1 MIGVDAV
8 AAVLVQEWGLA
19 DVRITEHNGG
29 MNSLTW
35 WIDAPDRRWVA
46 KSVPA
51 SAGVDFLGG
60 LAVAARL
67 QAAGIP
73 SGAAVPTRTG
83 ALTATVADTATT
95 DTATTDAAT
104 VADTAIAS
112 RRPIA
117 LLDYVPGVELS
128 DSDPD
133 DVRLVGKTLGRVHVA
148 LRDTR
153 VDGIRGLRGI
163 DLNASYLGLRD
174 WIRPAVAAVL
184 REYAELDPDSL
195 TSGLLHSDP
204 APEAFRIDRCT
215 GIVGLIDWGAALSG
229 PLLYDLASAVM
240 YVGGIDRAGVLIEA
254 YLATGALPSAEVER
268 GVSTMLRFRWAIQ
281 AMYFAWRT
289 ANDDLTGID
298 DGAGNE
304 EGLADAKRMLT

>member
-8 AAVLVQEWGLA
+8 ADVLAQEWGLP
-19 DVRITEHNGG
+19 DVRITPHNGG

-60 LAVAARL
+60 LAVAARV

-73 SGAAVPTRTG
+73 SGAAVPTRAG
-83 ALTATVADTATT
+83 ALTASVADPAT
-95 DTATTDAAT
+95 
-104 VADTAIAS
+104 AS
-112 RRPIA
+112 RRPLA
-117 LLDYVPGVELS
+117 LLNYVPGDELS

-133 DVRLVGKTLGRVHVA
+133 HVRLVGTTLGRVHVA
-148 LRDTR
+148 LREAR
-153 VDGIRGLRGI
+153 VDGIRRLRGI
-163 DLNASYLGLRD
+163 DLDAGYMGLRD
-174 WIRPAVAAVL
+174 WIRPAVTAVL
-184 REYAELDPDSL
+184 DEYAELDPDSL

-204 APEAFRIDRCT
+204 APEAFRIDRST

-229 PLLYDLASAVM
+229 PLLYDVASAAM
-240 YVGGIDRAGVLIEA
+240 YVGGVDRADTLLDA

-289 ANDDLTGID
+289 ASDDLTGID

>member
-8 AAVLVQEWGLA
+8 ADVLAQEWGLS

-35 WIDAPDRRWVA
+35 WIDAPHRRWVA

-51 SAGVDFLGG
+51 SAGLDFLGG
-60 LAVAARL
+60 LAVAARV

-73 SGAAVPTRTG
+73 SGAAVPTRAG
-83 ALTATVADTATT
+83 AVTATIADPAT
-95 DTATTDAAT
+95 
-104 VADTAIAS
+104 AS

-117 LLDYVPGVELS
+117 LLDYVPGDELS
-128 DSDPD
+128 DSDLD
-133 DVRLVGKTLGRVHVA
+133 DVRLVGTTLGRVHVA
-148 LRDTR
+148 LRDVR

-163 DLNASYLGLRD
+163 DLGAGYLGVRE
-174 WIRPAVAAVL
+174 WIRPAIADVL
-184 REYAELDPDSL
+184 GEYAELEPDSL

-204 APEAFRIDRCT
+204 APEAFRLDRST

-240 YVGGIDRAGVLIEA
+240 YVGGLDSADALLDA
-254 YLATGALPSAEVER
+254 YLATGALSRAEVDR